1 MTFARSLGLA
11 ALVSVASSLSVLS
24 SQAAQEAE
32 RRGAFAAKVDEET
45 PVIDGVVD
53 DDVWFTAPV
62 LTEFVQAE
70 PLEGEPATERTEVR
84 ILYDEAFIYIGV
96 ICYDRDP
103 SGIVVTDS
111 RRDAGLNDMDSF
123 QMVFDT
129 YRDRQNG
136 FVFGTNP
143 AGIEYDGQVSKE
155 GGGGQTSSRQ
165 RTQTGSGSGFNLNWD
180 ASFIVRA
187 HIGEMGWMAEF
198 AIPLRTLRYGSGK
211 PQSWGLNFQR
221 NIRRKR
227 EQVYWSPVSRIFNL
241 YRLSSAGDLHGLEL
255 ATPRNFKVMPYA
267 LSSANRDFSTST
279 SWEFVIDKS
288 YAQKIR
294 KKRDIF
300 RKQTRTRKTIFIV
313 MVTTYGTKEN
323 QYFNELISEQLTMD
337 VLFLS

>member
-1 MTFARSLGLA
+1 
-11 ALVSVASSLSVLS
+11 
-24 SQAAQEAE
+24 
-32 RRGAFAAKVDEET
+32 
-45 PVIDGVVD
+45 
-53 DDVWFTAPV
+53 
-62 LTEFVQAE
+62 
-70 PLEGEPATERTEVR
+70 
-84 ILYDEAFIYIGV
+84 
-96 ICYDRDP
+96 
-103 SGIVVTDS
+103 
-111 RRDAGLNDMDSF
+111 
-123 QMVFDT
+123 MVFDT

-255 ATPRNFKVMPYA
+255 ATPRNFKVTPYA

-279 SWEFVIDKS
+279 SSEFDAQFGIDAKFGVTPALNLDVTVNTDF
-288 YAQKIR
+288 AQVEVDDQQINLTRFNFQSVASSSRTPAPSRWAPETRSRTLDLPPHRYRPVASSFPMSGSDYNIGFKHCRRRHAREWTSAANRIKDDWNYVGR
-294 KKRDIF
+294 R
-300 RKQTRTRKTIFIV
+300 RTRHRSSLSR
-313 MVTTYGTKEN
+313 YGDTHGD
-323 QYFNELISEQLTMD
+323 SRR
-337 VLFLS
+337 